1 MTCWKTRTTYQPKAK
16 IHYYF
21 CDFMAL
27 LSRRHIYFSE
37 NAAFQPAKR
46 AFAKNMARGRHF
58 KIPAPCLFL
67 SMMLRR
73 CSIGERNKGLWF
85 DCSALCFSPFLAGVG
100 VFGNITQKRFAAC
113 VGRSVKIAAQV
124 GCVLERNFDLILRSA
139 AFPDCHGAANQ
150 RGKVEKCQ
158 LRV

>member
-1 MTCWKTRTTYQPKAK
+1 MRMTYQPTAK

-21 CDFMAL
+21 CDFMVL
-27 LSRRHIYFSE
+27 LNRRHIYFSE
-37 NAAFQPAKR
+37 NATFQPAKR
-46 AFAKNMARGRHF
+46 AFTKNMARGRHF

-85 DCSALCFSPFLAGVG
+85 DCSSLCFSSLFVGVG
-100 VFGNITQKRFAAC
+100 VLGNILQELFAAC

-124 GCVLERNFDLILRSA
+124 GCVLERNSDLILRSA
-139 AFPDCHGAANQ
+139 AFPDCHGTANQ

-158 LRV
+158 FRV